1 MASSALPAFGSS
13 RPAPIS
19 PRTRDRQ
26 ARGKDI
32 YSQSEDGRDD
42 EEMIMGM
49 GMHIEPF
56 EDREKSGFVLSVL
69 DSPEQL
75 MMFAQSRND

>member
-1 MASSALPAFGSS
+1 MASSAFPAFGSS

-32 YSQSEDGRDD
+32 YSQNENRRDDGVD
-42 EEMIMGM
+42 EEMIMGT
-49 GMHIEPF
+49 G
-56 EDREKSGFVLSVL
+56 
-69 DSPEQL
+69 
-75 MMFAQSRND
+75 